1 MTLTMPMFDVLLQI
15 DPNFEPVECRVSVAH
30 GDQLRAELEAP
41 RHMLPPIDQAP
52 QHHTTLWVWAAL
64 LRTHV
69 LPMDTSF
76 ATFKDTMIQT
86 MEAVDETELQKFPG
100 DPEDVTGPT
109 VQDHRD
115 DSR

>member
-1 MTLTMPMFDVLLQI
+1 MSLTMPKFAVLLQV
-15 DPNFEPVECRVSVAH
+15 EPAAEPTEHTVTVFH

-69 LPMDTSF
+69 LPMETSF
-76 ATFKDTMIQT
+76 NAFREMVLT
-86 MEAVDETELQKFPG
+86 MEGLEDAQQFPG
-100 DPEDVTGPT
+100 DPEDVAGPT

-115 DSR
+115 EPR